1 MHHASMPTLL
11 ASRFATLASAVFALS
26 VLPAVAPAATI
37 LYAQAG
43 ADAQNTGREQTADQQ
58 VHHALNRLA
67 FGPRPG
73 DVERVR
79 SMGVDTWIEQ
89 QLNPER
95 IDDAKM
101 EQWLTRFPTLTMS
114 GAEFVAKYPPPGQ
127 QLARLAV
134 QQRTMGEM
142 RGNTSGDT
150 PRDAVSVSA
159 ADSARLRESARAGQ
173 RASAEIFSARV
184 GRAVASERQLHEVMV
199 DFWANH
205 FNVFVGKQQARYYL
219 AEYEQNAL
227 RPHALGNFRELLGAV
242 AKSPAM
248 LLYLDQAQSV
258 ADSGRRTLAQPL
270 AAQRNNRRANGRL
283 STRAMDRT
291 TIGELIDRD
300 RLPAQQRARIE
311 ALPAEQLQR
320 VRDMTLTQ
328 AQQYM
333 ATLVNNN
340 PRRPRGIN
348 ENYAR
353 ELMELHTLGVDGG
366 YTQQD
371 VMEVA
376 RALTGWTV
384 ARGPQARGAQARN
397 AEGFMFRPEAH
408 DAEAK
413 TILGQSFPAGR
424 GQDEGERVLDL
435 LANHPS
441 TARFI
446 ASKLVRRFVS
456 DVPPERLVE
465 RAAETFLDTKGDIRE
480 VMRTI
485 VTSDEFFAADAYRAK
500 VKTPFELVVSASRAV
515 GAQPDA
521 TPQTAQLIARMG
533 QPIYG
538 RSTPDGYP
546 DTADEWINTGSI
558 LNRMNFGLV
567 VGAGRLPN
575 ARPGQWPV
583 ARELQNKTTEEQVDG
598 LVKAL
603 FGGDVSADTRAVLLS
618 GENPLL
624 ARAPAGSD
632 SLFTARDDD
641 DQAMSGAMSNAMAGT
656 GSVASAASNAPA
668 MSPAEMRQQRQRQRG
683 AAAPLPDLKGFP
695 KLVGLAFGA
704 PEFQRR

>member
-1 MHHASMPTLL
+1 MHTSATPPLFAPRIARL
-11 ASRFATLASAVFALS
+11 ASVAIALS
-26 VLPAVAPAATI
+26 VSPSLAPTQLTLHAQMNAPSSAAS
-37 LYAQAG
+37 QVP
-43 ADAQNTGREQTADQQ
+43 GREQTADQQ

-67 FGPRPG
+67 FGPRAG

-79 SMGVDTWIEQ
+79 SVGVDAWIEQ
-89 QLNPER
+89 QLNPDR
-95 IDDAKM
+95 IDDARM
-101 EQWLTRFPTLTMS
+101 DQWLTRFPTLTMS
-114 GAEFVAKYPPPGQ
+114 GAEFVARYPPQAQ
-127 QLARLAV
+127 QLVRLAV
-134 QQRTMGEM
+134 QQRTTGEM
-142 RGNTSGDT
+142 RADASATS
-150 PRDAVSVSA
+150 PRDVVQVSA
-159 ADSARLRESARAGQ
+159 ADSVRLRESAREGQ

-184 GRAVASERQLHEVMV
+184 GRAVASERQLYEVMV

-219 AEYEQNAL
+219 AEYEQDAL
-227 RPHALGNFRELLGAV
+227 RPHALGNFRDLLGAV

-248 LLYLDQAQSV
+248 LLYLDQALSV

-270 AAQRNNRRANGRL
+270 LAQRNNARANSRL
-283 STRAMDRT
+283 ATRAMDRT

-311 ALPAEQLQR
+311 ELPAEQLQR

-333 ATLVNNN
+333 AALVENN

-384 ARGPQARGAQARN
+384 ARGPQARGA
-397 AEGFMFRPEAH
+397 EGFVFRPEAH

-413 TILGQSFPAGR
+413 NILGQSFPAGR

-435 LANHPS
+435 LATHPS

-446 ASKLVRRFVS
+446 AGKLVRRFVS
-456 DVPPERLVE
+456 DVPPESLVE
-465 RAAETFLDTKGDIRE
+465 RAAETFMNSQGDIRE

-485 VTSDEFFAADAYRAK
+485 ATSDEFFAADAYRAK
-500 VKTPFELVVSASRAV
+500 VKTPFELVVSAARAV

-521 TPQTAQLIARMG
+521 TPLTAQMIARMG

-538 RSTPDGYP
+538 RATPDGYP

-575 ARPGQWPV
+575 ARLAQWPV
-583 ARELQNKTTEEQVDG
+583 ARELQNKTPEEQVDG

-632 SLFTARDDD
+632 SLFTTRDDD
-641 DQAMSGAMSNAMAGT
+641 S
-656 GSVASAASNAPA
+656 PP
-668 MSPAEMRQQRQRQRG
+668 MSPAEMRQQRQRG

-695 KLVGLAFGA
+695 KLAGLAFGA

>member
-1 MHHASMPTLL
+1 MHNTSMSPIFV
-11 ASRFATLASAVFALS
+11 SRFVML
-26 VLPAVAPAATI
+26 AVAGFTMSVSPAIAPAHMS
-37 LYAQAG
+37 LHAQMNAQSSAG
-43 ADAQNTGREQTADQQ
+43 TQSAAREQTADQQ
-58 VHHALNRLA
+58 VQHALNRLA

-79 SMGVDTWIEQ
+79 TMGVDAWIEQ

-95 IDDAKM
+95 IDDATL
-101 EQWLTRFPTLTMS
+101 EQWLSRFPTLTMS

-127 QLARLAV
+127 QLARLAL
-134 QQRTMGEM
+134 QQGTMGEM
-142 RGNTSGDT
+142 RGNATGADA
-150 PRDAVSVSA
+150 RDAVQVSA
-159 ADSARLRESARAGQ
+159 ADSARLRESAREGQ

-184 GRAVASERQLHEVMV
+184 GRAVASERQLHELMV

-205 FNVFVGKQQARYYL
+205 FNVFVGKQQTRYYL
-219 AEYEQNAL
+219 AEYEQEAL
-227 RPHALGNFRELLGAV
+227 RPHALGNFRDLLGAV

-270 AAQRNNRRANGRL
+270 AAQRNNRRANARL
-283 STRAMDRT
+283 ATRAMDRT

-300 RLPAQQRARIE
+300 RLPAQQRARME
-311 ALPAEQLQR
+311 ALPPEQLQR

-333 ATLVNNN
+333 ETLVSNN

-384 ARGPQARGAQARN
+384 ARGPQARGA
-397 AEGFMFRPEAH
+397 EGFMFRPDAH

-413 TILGQSFPAGR
+413 TILGQSFSAGR

-446 ASKLVRRFVS
+446 AGKLVRRFVS
-456 DVPPERLVE
+456 DSPPESLVD
-465 RAAETFLDTKGDIRE
+465 RAAETFTNTKGDIRE

-575 ARPGQWPV
+575 ARLGQWPV
-583 ARELQNKTTEEQVDG
+583 ARELQNKPSEEQVDG

-603 FGGDVSADTRAVLLS
+603 FGGDVSSDTRAVLIS

-624 ARAPAGSD
+624 AGAPAGSD

-641 DQAMSGAMSNAMAGT
+641 DVQMSSSAAMSGSMAGAT
-656 GSVASAASNAPA
+656 AAADAPP
-668 MSPAEMRQQRQRQRG
+668 MSPAAMRQQRQRQRG
-683 AAAPLPDLKGFP
+683 AAAPLPDLQGFP
-695 KLVGLAFGA
+695 RLVGLAFGA